1 MPPNEPCPHCG
12 ELVQDWHNEWYE
24 AAQRQAIYRAQAAMD
39 CPLCRQAVL
48 WFESR
53 DLAAPPGNAQ
63 VPVYHRSAALAAR
76 WVPIREPAC
85 GNLAGYIANH
95 PAGRQ
100 YSGYWPTAEVQ
111 QADQQVTM
119 P

>member
-12 ELVQDWHNEWYE
+12 HLILDWHNEWYD
-24 AAQRQAIYRAQAAMD
+24 AVQRRDIYSGRAAMD

-53 DLAAPPGNAQ
+53 AIASPPANAPSPVRQRSAFLAAQ
-63 VPVYHRSAALAAR
+63 
-76 WVPIREPAC
+76 WVAVRETSC
-85 GNLAGYIANH
+85 VNLAGYIAAH
-95 PAGRQ
+95 SAGQQ
-100 YSGYWPTAEVQ
+100 YRGYWTQSEIQ
-111 QADQQVTM
+111 QADQQVNK

>member
-12 ELVQDWHNEWYE
+12 QLILDWHNEWYE
-24 AAQRQAIYRAQAAMD
+24 GAQRRTIYSGQAAMD

-53 DLAAPPGNAQ
+53 DIAALPVNAQ
-63 VPVYHRSAALAAR
+63 VPVYQRSAILAAQ
-76 WVPIREPAC
+76 WVPIRESTS
-85 GNLAGYIANH
+85 GNLAGYITNH
-95 PAGRQ
+95 PAGQQ
-100 YSGYWPTAEVQ
+100 YSGYWQQSEVQ
-111 QADQQVTM
+111 QADQQVAK

>member
-12 ELVQDWHNEWYE
+12 KIIFDWHNEWYD
-24 AAQRQAIYRAQAAMD
+24 APQRRAIYSGQAAMD

-53 DLAAPPGNAQ
+53 DITAPPANGQPPVFQRSAVLAAQ
-63 VPVYHRSAALAAR
+63 WVPVRETASADLF
-76 WVPIREPAC
+76 
-85 GNLAGYIANH
+85 GYIANH
-95 PAGRQ
+95 PAGKQ
-100 YSGYWPTAEVQ
+100 YRDYWPQSDIQ
-111 QADQQVTM
+111 QADRQVTR